1 MVFVFSLKERRR
13 AMHTKHDR
21 PSTRRIQSSDYQ
33 RKITSHSINIQ
44 NGNHIYMYI
53 NSYKIDESLNMC
65 SVKNSIT
72 SVEWKHQN
80 LNKVAETELLDFE
93 VAQQES
99 NSYML
104 AIFSFF
110 SAIIVLLYHPE
121 DGSLQL
127 DKFLKIKMKQLDNER
142 LWNN

>member
-1 MVFVFSLKERRR
+1 
-13 AMHTKHDR
+13 
-21 PSTRRIQSSDYQ
+21 
-33 RKITSHSINIQ
+33 
-44 NGNHIYMYI
+44 MYI
-53 NSYKIDESLNMC
+53 NSYKIDKSLNMC

-72 SVEWKHQN
+72 SGEWKHQN

-93 VAQQES
+93 VAQKES

>member
-1 MVFVFSLKERRR
+1 
-13 AMHTKHDR
+13 
-21 PSTRRIQSSDYQ
+21 
-33 RKITSHSINIQ
+33 
-44 NGNHIYMYI
+44 MYI